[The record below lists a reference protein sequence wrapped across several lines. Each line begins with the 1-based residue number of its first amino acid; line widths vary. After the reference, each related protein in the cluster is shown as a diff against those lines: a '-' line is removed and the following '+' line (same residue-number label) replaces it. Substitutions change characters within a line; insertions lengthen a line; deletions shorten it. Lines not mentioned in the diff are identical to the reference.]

1 MPIVAARL
9 LNGRPM
15 ERLLLVL
22 DELDDAVG
30 VMRHLWLGVS
40 HDIVDLCG
48 WAVIA
53 FAPGILV
60 YVAGF

>member
-1 MPIVAARL
+1 
-9 LNGRPM
+9 M

-40 HDIVDLCG
+40 HDIVELCG

>member
-1 MPIVAARL
+1 
-9 LNGRPM
+9 M

-40 HDIVDLCG
+40 HDVASLCG

-53 FAPGILV
+53 FAPGVLV